1 MPQSAASCPTLVLPS
16 HFDRGVVEEY
26 APQIEEVLREASKGE
41 GKALV
46 ELSAVESFD
55 SAGMAF
61 LIEALEQAR
70 AQEVDLRFVGVR
82 PAVSDFFS
90 LVGIERLLVPE
101 QQAKGGNFVEKVGDL
116 ALPMMERLGAGK
128 DLLVEAAHS
137 LMDPSSG
144 GKRAGRG
151 RFFLEL
157 EHAGIGAIGIVSLI
171 GFLLGL
177 ILAMQAW
184 VQLKVFGADKYVAD
198 MVAVSITREIGPLMT
213 AILVAARSGSSIA
226 AQLGTMVIN
235 EEVDALRQ
243 MGINPVR
250 YLVVPKVG
258 ALALATPCLAV
269 LFSTI
274 AIFGG
279 LLFGVF
285 VVDLGWQVYI
295 EATSE
300 ALQAGDIL
308 GSLIKSTVFGTLV
321 ATVGCSLGLN
331 VKGGPVGVGK
341 ATTGAVVASIFMII
355 VFDAV
360 FVLLLRVG
368 A

>member
-1 MPQSAASCPTLVLPS
+1 VTLPS
-16 HFDRGVVEEY
+16 RFDRGVVEGLG
-26 APQIEEVLREASKGE
+26 PLIE
-41 GKALV
+41 KALKKALAGEKQALVDLSEV
-46 ELSAVESFD
+46 ETFD

-61 LIEALEQAR
+61 LIESLEEAKR
-70 AQEVDLRFVGVR
+70 LDVDLRFFGVR
-82 PAVSDFFS
+82 PSVSEFFS
-90 LVGIERLLVPE
+90 LVGIERLLIPE
-101 QQAKGGNFVEKVGDL
+101 KKSTRVNFIERIGDM
-116 ALPMMERLGAGK
+116 ALPVMERLGAGK
-128 DLLVEAAHS
+128 DLLWEAAHT
-137 LMDPSSG
+137 LADPSSG
-144 GKRAGRG
+144 GKRSGRG

-157 EHAGIGAIGIVSLI
+157 EHAGIGAIGIVGLI

-243 MGINPVR
+243 MGINPIR

-269 LFSTI
+269 LFSTV

-300 ALQAGDIL
+300 ALQAGDIF
-308 GSLIKSTVFGTLV
+308 GSLFKSTVFGSLV
-321 ATVGCSLGLN
+321 AIVGCTLGLN

-355 VFDAV
+355 VFDAI

>member
-1 MPQSAASCPTLVLPS
+1 MENLGPEVQSVLAEAGRADKQALLDMAAV
-16 HFDRGVVEEY
+16 D
-26 APQIEEVLREASKGE
+26 
-41 GKALV
+41 
-46 ELSAVESFD
+46 SFD

-61 LIEALEQAR
+61 VIEALEEAKEQDI
-70 AQEVDLRFVGVR
+70 DLRLVGVR

-101 QQAKGGNFVEKVGDL
+101 KVKPKSNFIERIGDV
-116 ALPMMERLGAGK
+116 ALPLILRLGAGK
-128 DLLVEAAHS
+128 DLLLEAAHT
-137 LMDPSSG
+137 LVDPSTG
-144 GKRAGRG
+144 GKRSGKG

-308 GSLIKSTVFGTLV
+308 GSILKSTVFGSLV
-321 ATVGCSLGLN
+321 AIVGCSLGLN

-355 VFDAV
+355 VFDAI

>member
-1 MPQSAASCPTLVLPS
+1 MEALSPDLQRLLQQASIEDRHAVL
-16 HFDRGVVEEY
+16 D
-26 APQIEEVLREASKGE
+26 
-41 GKALV
+41 
-46 ELSAVESFD
+46 LSAVEAFD

-61 LIEALEQAR
+61 LIEALQEAK
-70 AQEVDLRFVGVR
+70 AQEIDLRLVGVR
-82 PAVSDFFS
+82 PSVSDFFS
-90 LVGIERLLVPE
+90 LVGIERLLVPDKT
-101 QQAKGGNFVEKVGDL
+101 APKRNFVERLGDK
-116 ALPMMERLGAGK
+116 AIPVIERVGAGK
-128 DLLVEAAHS
+128 DLLLEAAQT
-137 LMDPSSG
+137 LVDSSTG
-144 GKRAGRG
+144 GRRSGKG

-157 EHAGIGAIGIVSLI
+157 EHTGIGAIGIVGLI

-258 ALALATPCLAV
+258 ALALATPCLAI

-295 EATSE
+295 EATSD

-308 GSLIKSTVFGTLV
+308 GSLLKSTVFGSLV
-321 ATVGCSLGLN
+321 AFVACSLGLN

-341 ATTGAVVASIFMII
+341 ATTGAVVASIFLII